1 MDTTGSDDGGIP
13 RATPAAMSAS
23 DDDDGG
29 DGGGEIPLIGSWR
42 RVRPLSTPL
51 RGGQGMYY
59 FARSKLKRLSIYDL
73 FSYLK
78 ALKSPLKIIFL

>member
-1 MDTTGSDDGGIP
+1 MDTTGSGDGGGIP
-13 RATPAAMSAS
+13 RATPAVMSAS

-51 RGGQGMYY
+51 RGQRQGMYCEIQ
-59 FARSKLKRLSIYDL
+59 AQATIDL
-73 FSYLK
+73 
-78 ALKSPLKIIFL
+78 